1 MTVDMRGM
9 AAAFDVTTDEIHLAM
24 SFSTLFFGQMGE
36 GALRSSRP
44 AETSQDAQDIALRRN
59 QGAVNLL
66 C

>member
-36 GALRSSRP
+36 GALRSRRPTERSRTP
-44 AETSQDAQDIALRRN
+44 RTSR
-59 QGAVNLL
+59 
-66 C
+66 